1 MKLNVTVDIRRA
13 LERVQAVEK
22 QMKFATAVA
31 LTRTAKDVERAL
43 RDELRS
49 EIDRPTPYTLKST
62 YTDGA
67 KPSKLEATVWF
78 KNRSFGKNRRSS
90 SDILGHLF
98 TGGTRK
104 HKALEEWLMRAGYIS
119 PGEFVAPGEAAKLD
133 QYGNLSRG
141 QIAQILSQLKA
152 GADPTQYATKSKR
165 SRRNQQRAG
174 VMFWSRGGKLARGAW
189 MRHSFGFGSAVKP
202 ILIVV
207 GRPDYGVMFD
217 LDELG
222 RRVSR
227 ARFDGHFRDALRV
240 ALATAR

>member
-1 MKLNVTVDIRRA
+1 MRLDVSVDVRRA
-13 LERVQAVEK
+13 LDRVRAADK
-22 QMKFATAVA
+22 QVRFATAVA

-43 RDELRS
+43 QAELRS

-62 YTDGA
+62 YTDVA
-67 KPSKLEATVWF
+67 KPAKLEATVWF
-78 KNRSFGKNRRSS
+78 KNRNLGKNRRSS

-98 TGGTRK
+98 SGGTRQ

-119 PGEFVAPGEAAKLD
+119 PGEFVAPGDAAKID

-165 SRRNQQRAG
+165 SQRKQQRAG
-174 VMFWSRGGKLARGAW
+174 VMFWSRGGKLPRGVW

-227 ARFDGHFRDALRV
+227 AKFDGHFREALRM